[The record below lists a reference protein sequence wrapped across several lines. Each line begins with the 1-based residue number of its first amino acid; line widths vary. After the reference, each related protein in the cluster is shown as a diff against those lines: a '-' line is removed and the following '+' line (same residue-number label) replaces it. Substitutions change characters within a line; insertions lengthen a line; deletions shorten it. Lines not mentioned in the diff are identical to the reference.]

1 MARAV
6 SRKASSWNKA
16 VKAAFAKVPK
26 RGKSATQRFSAAI
39 KMAKKSYKAGSK
51 KSVRKSS
58 SRKSAKRC
66 PKGMH
71 KRMRGSGSK
80 CVKN

>member
-16 VKAAFAKVPK
+16 VKAAFAKGAK
-26 RGKSATQRFSAAI
+26 NLKAAV
-39 KMAKKSYKAGSK
+39 KVAKKTYKKKSVSK
-51 KSVRKSS
+51 SVRKSVRKSS
-58 SRKSAKRC
+58 RKSVKRC